1 MESCVE
7 AVCAEIPCREK
18 QAEALL
24 RLMGHPETGA
34 CQSIFIYGH
43 ASTGKTL
50 LVSGILTTLHLRHA
64 NVNAVEAY
72 TTRILFETILNQLTR
87 TVPSADNG
95 FSNFA
100 NCDNMCDFLRHLRNE
115 VSEDLDSPTPV
126 YVVIDNAE
134 RLREL
139 DPVVL
144 AAFLRLQELTKK
156 HICVI
161 LISEIVWEKF
171 RCGTGF
177 CEPYFVHFPQYS
189 QDELVKILCSYCPK
203 GYSEEFYTRY
213 LHLLLSVFFT
223 VTRNLREL
231 QYAASTPKSH
241 LVVFTAKLLRASFP
255 SIVSAGKQTQ
265 NSGQLPPSMREGG
278 NHTTGLA
285 IVWLPPSLIDGGN
298 LSSLSTLAQLNFPK
312 FCAPIVEGSA
322 TESDIHKLW
331 RNVEPHMRKT
341 LQSVYLREV
350 TSAQFENVQSR
361 EGEADGATSRG
372 HETGKAPRR
381 GVVELPFYSRFL
393 LLAAYMASYNPPGTD
408 RKFFVKDQ
416 GKMKRRRSQ
425 KPKEKPSNHL
435 LGPKPFPLNRM
446 MAIFYSIVDEQVAPS
461 AMIFSQVGILCI
473 NVVLSFSSFFFV
485 LYFMSLM
492 ISATSM
498 VRYRHSQEVEV
509 P

>member
-1 MESCVE
+1 MESCIE

-18 QAEALL
+18 QAKALL

-64 NVNAVEAY
+64 YVNAVEAY
-72 TTRILFETILNQLTR
+72 TTRILFETILNQLTG

-134 RLREL
+134 RLRQL

-231 QYAASTPKSH
+231 QYAA
-241 LVVFTAKLLRASFP
+241 
-255 SIVSAGKQTQ
+255 
-265 NSGQLPPSMREGG
+265 
-278 NHTTGLA
+278 
-285 IVWLPPSLIDGGN
+285 
-298 LSSLSTLAQLNFPK
+298 QLNFPK

-350 TSAQFENVQSR
+350 TSAQFENVQCR

-393 LLAAYMASYNPPGTD
+393 LLAAYMASYNRPGTD
-408 RKFFVKDQ
+408 RKFFVKNQ
-416 GKMKRRRSQ
+416 GKMKRRRSH

-446 MAIFYSIVDEQVAPS
+446 MAIFYAIVDEQVAPS
-461 AMIFSQVGILCI
+461 ALIFSQIKTLVSLRLL
-473 NVVLSFSSFFFV
+473 VQLTKDDQLSAPKYKCLV
-485 LYFMSLM
+485 SLDFIREIAKTVNFDVTGHLSDFNM
-492 ISATSM
+492 
-498 VRYRHSQEVEV
+498 
-509 P
+509 